1 MSNNQNLPP
10 NDNFIIKQINMIK
23 ELYEGEKF
31 LNNKISNKNSFA
43 NVSVVLFDKEWLE
56 NWKRIVCYEILKEKC
71 IKCNDDKQI
80 NNIIGEVRDLFIKY
94 NTEQNFNALDK
105 MKTSKLKKPAK
116 KKNIVKI
123 DEKSKFIPILS
134 SYCSYFMS
142 YMESPITIKSKISNG
157 IIYIHDPIPAKNE
170 EKKLILLYIH

>member
-1 MSNNQNLPP
+1 MSNNQNLQP
-10 NDNFIIKQINMIK
+10 NDNFIIKQIKMIK

-31 LNNKISNKNSFA
+31 LNDKILTKKTVVNENF
-43 NVSVVLFDKEWLE
+43 VLFDKEWLE

-105 MKTSKLKKPAK
+105 MKTSKLKKK
-116 KKNIVKI
+116 KKK
-123 DEKSKFIPILS
+123 K
-134 SYCSYFMS
+134 YC
-142 YMESPITIKSKISNG
+142 
-157 IIYIHDPIPAKNE
+157 KNR
-170 EKKLILLYIH
+170 